1 MSTTPGKEGFTLIEI
16 MVAIAIIGTSL
27 LILLDAHYNAMS
39 LFAGARDEALMQ
51 AFLERVLG
59 QAEVDLLAGTLEGGG
74 DFGERYPG
82 YSFSYTAQPVDK
94 DQTVPLYEVVVNVKS
109 PNEERS
115 MNLIVFNMA
124 Q

>member
-1 MSTTPGKEGFTLIEI
+1 MRTTPGKEGFTLIEV

-39 LFAGARDEALMQ
+39 LFADARDEALMQ

-59 QAEVDLLAGTLEGGG
+59 QAEIDLLAGNLDGSG

-82 YSFSYTAQPVDK
+82 YSFSYAAHLINEEE
-94 DQTVPLYEVVVNVKS
+94 TVPLYEVLATVRG
-109 PNEERS
+109 PDEERS

>member
-1 MSTTPGKEGFTLIEI
+1 MKTTSSKEGFTLIEI

-27 LILLDAHYNAMS
+27 MILLDAHYNAMI
-39 LFAGARDEALMQ
+39 LFANARDEALMQ
-51 AFLERVLG
+51 GFLERVLG
-59 QAEVDLLAGTLEGGG
+59 QAEVDLLAGNLEGSG

-94 DQTVPLYEVVVNVKS
+94 EQTVPLFEIVVNVQG
-109 PNEERS
+109 PDEDRS